1 MVTIDI
7 SGRKKMRIK
16 HLVLDYNGT
25 IALDGKLL
33 PGVRELIAALA
44 LRFEIHVL
52 TADMH
57 LSCGK
62 ELAGLPVKISVI
74 AGSPEDAA
82 KLAYVR
88 TLGAGSC
95 ICIGNGMNDLLM
107 LTACALGIVV
117 VGHESAAARACL
129 AADIIAQ
136 GIIEALQ
143 LLEHPQRIL
152 ATLRN

>member
-1 MVTIDI
+1 MVTLDI
-7 SGRKKMRIK
+7 PGRKKMCIK

-33 PGVRELIAALA
+33 PGVQELIAALA

-57 LSCGK
+57 QSCGR
-62 ELAGLPVKISVI
+62 ELSGLPVKISVI

-88 TLGAGSC
+88 TLGAGHASASA
-95 ICIGNGMNDLLM
+95 
-107 LTACALGIVV
+107 TA
-117 VGHESAAARACL
+117 
-129 AADIIAQ
+129 
-136 GIIEALQ
+136 
-143 LLEHPQRIL
+143 
-152 ATLRN
+152 